1 MCNISALVV
10 ITHLPQAAKNAA
22 ASREVLVKLFDRIE
36 SFFSRLKTH
45 TEIPPTAAITDVM
58 AKIMAEV
65 LSMLAIATKQMKRGR
80 ISELIFG
87 DVLAVAQFD

>member
-1 MCNISALVV
+1 M
-10 ITHLPQAAKNAA
+10 ITPLPQAAKNAA

-80 ISELIFG
+80 ISELISG
-87 DVLAVAQFD
+87 NMLAIIAQFE